1 MKTMLNQNLS
11 LSKISIYLSLAA
23 VAIIILVAKDW
34 TRENK
39 VIVAD
44 VVSYYAYLPASFIF
58 HDIKLVK
65 KESFEKGIFWPEPLP
80 DGNQVIKTSMGMSV
94 LYSPFFL
101 AAHGIAKLFGLEAY
115 GYSPIY
121 KIGLLASAF
130 FYLFIGLFFLRRVLK
145 IYFSEQITALTILT
159 IVLGT
164 NLLNYATYDACTS
177 HVYNFALINVFIWY
191 TIQWYKSRQ
200 FFNLILLGLLS
211 GLITLVRPSNIIV
224 LVFFFTYGVFTK
236 ENLKQRIQ
244 LIFTKFHWFLFMALA
259 FVLVWV
265 PQFIYWWKITGHF
278 VVNSYPDEQFFWGNP
293 HFFDGFFSYRKG
305 WLVYTPVMVFAL
317 AGIFLL
323 FRKLKEFSWATLIFM
338 SLATYIIVS
347 WWCWWYG
354 GSFGMRPFVDY
365 YGLLAIPM
373 ALLFTELWNLKKIFR
388 VVILSLVLLSIAQ
401 NNFFLEK
408 YKRSTL
414 HYDSTTKSSFWF
426 KFWKLN
432 PQEGYWELLEK
443 PDYAKALEGIDAIAT
458 ENK

>member
-1 MKTMLNQNLS
+1 MLKLKNNI
-11 LSKISIYLSLAA
+11 SKVSIYLSLLT
-23 VAIIILVAKDW
+23 VVTIMLIAKDW

-44 VVSYYAYLPASFIF
+44 VVSYYAYLPAAFIF
-58 HDIKLVK
+58 NDIKL
-65 KESFEKGIFWPEPLP
+65 EHRETYDKGIFWPEPLP
-80 DGNQVIKTSMGMSV
+80 DGNKVIKTSMGMSI
-94 LYSPFFL
+94 LYSPFFF
-101 AAHGIAKLFGLEAY
+101 ASHGVAKVMGWEAF

-121 KIGLLASAF
+121 KIGLLTSAV
-130 FYLFIGLFFLRRVLK
+130 FYLFIGLFFLRRILK

-191 TIQWYKSRQ
+191 TIQWYKSPQ

-224 LVFFFTYGVFTK
+224 LVFFFTYGIFTK
-236 ENLKQRIQ
+236 ENLKERIR

-305 WLVYTPVMVFAL
+305 WLVYTPVMIFAL
-317 AGIFLL
+317 LGIPFL
-323 FRKLKEFSWATLIFM
+323 FKKLKEFSWAIFVFI
-338 SLATYIIVS
+338 SVATYIIVS

-354 GSFGMRPFVDY
+354 GSFGMRSFVDY

-373 ALLFTELWNLKKIFR
+373 ALLFSLIWDFRKNAKII
-388 VVILSLVLLSIAQ
+388 VLSIFFLSILQ

-408 YKRSTL
+408 YKRSSI
-414 HYDSTTKSSFWF
+414 HYDSTSKASFWHS
-426 KFWKLN
+426 FWYLR
-432 PQEGYWELLEK
+432 PQEGYWELLER
-443 PDYAKALEGIDAIAT
+443 PDYAKALEGIDAITT